1 MVATGI
7 YGRPTDG
14 GVDGS
19 RGGTGTENEGE
30 EDV

>member
-1 MVATGI
+1 MEGTGI
-7 YGRPTDG
+7 YGWPRDG